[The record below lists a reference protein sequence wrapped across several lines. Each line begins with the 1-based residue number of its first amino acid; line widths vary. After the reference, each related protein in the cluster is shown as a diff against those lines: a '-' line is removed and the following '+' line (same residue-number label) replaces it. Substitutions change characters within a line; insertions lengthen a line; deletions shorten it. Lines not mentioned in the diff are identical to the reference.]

1 MRSCSCSQ
9 TRINNVSLYWTVIK
23 KSNNISYIGI
33 NGNSFLVSGGSQNGV
48 YNTTSVQNVN
58 TSFTLTVIDVDG
70 GLPSLLDGPTTI
82 TNTINVLWRNKR
94 YWGTLNLS
102 SLGNPDLNLS
112 LSELTNIS
120 NLINSSTILSLTGAG
135 VSTGSELSTN
145 LTKTYTNM
153 NGNGNYLIFAF
164 PSNFGNPN
172 FNVNGLTNNAFTK
185 VKSNFPFT
193 NQFGYITNYDVW
205 ISNTVQNSPLNINI
219 T

>member
-1 MRSCSCSQ
+1 
-9 TRINNVSLYWTVIK
+9 
-23 KSNNISYIGI
+23 
-33 NGNSFLVSGGSQNGV
+33 
-48 YNTTSVQNVN
+48 
-58 TSFTLTVIDVDG
+58 
-70 GLPSLLDGPTTI
+70 
-82 TNTINVLWRNKR
+82 
-94 YWGTLNLS
+94 
-102 SLGNPDLNLS
+102 
-112 LSELTNIS
+112 
-120 NLINSSTILSLTGAG
+120 
-135 VSTGSELSTN
+135 
-145 LTKTYTNM
+145 M